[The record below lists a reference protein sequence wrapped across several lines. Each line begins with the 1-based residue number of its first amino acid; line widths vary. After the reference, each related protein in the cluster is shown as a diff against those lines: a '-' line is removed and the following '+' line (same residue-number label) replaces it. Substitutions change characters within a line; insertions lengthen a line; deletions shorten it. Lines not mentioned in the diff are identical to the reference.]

1 MHMLWLLALAAGAR
15 SFGGFAAEADRYLA
29 GNLVCEP
36 IAVKADGAAAGM
48 PRCAEL
54 DRKAQ
59 KDLGFAK
66 PARGRETPDGK
77 KLAVAVDDGKIKLT
91 WLDGA
96 RERVLARWSPG
107 APVTSV
113 NMGVFAARTLV
124 AVEYRAGETQDVVVF
139 DVRAALAPED
149 AKPGDAKSA
158 PRAGD
163 DRTAYERAVAKGG
176 VWEQRQ
182 RPCDQAGVHLAL
194 ARDRKFDIRIETKC
208 QGQKDV
214 TRLAG
219 TWTPDGKDGVVLTFH
234 NESGPEEKMACQ
246 LAACP
251 DVPEDCLS
259 CASEDVT
266 FTLYVVRR

>member
-1 MHMLWLLALAAGAR
+1 MHWLLALAAAAR
-15 SFGGFAAEADRYLA
+15 TFGGFAADEEKYLV

-36 IAVKADGAAAGM
+36 VAVKPDGAASGM
-48 PRCAEL
+48 PRCAEM

-59 KDLGFAK
+59 KELAFAK
-66 PARGRETPDGK
+66 PALGRVTADGK
-77 KLAVAVDDGKIKLT
+77 KLAVTVEDGKVKVT
-91 WLDGA
+91 WIDGA
-96 RERVLARWSPG
+96 RERPLARWSPPG

-113 NMGVFAARTLV
+113 SLNVYAARTLV
-124 AVEYRAGETQDVVVF
+124 AVEYTRSGEAGEWVVF
-139 DVRAALAPED
+139 DVRAAVAPEEARPAP
-149 AKPGDAKSA
+149 AKP
-158 PRAGD
+158 D
-163 DRTAYERAVAKGG
+163 DRTASDRALAKGG

-219 TWTPDGKDGVVLTFH
+219 TWTPDGKDGLVLTFQ
-234 NESGPEEKMACQ
+234 NEGATEEKLACQ
-246 LAACP
+246 LAACA

-259 CASEDVT
+259 CRSEDVS